1 MILDKVM
8 DTPAISIFNVERG
21 IRLSALMKCMKGGEK
36 EKPKDISQ
44 VTFGEFLNKLTEIS
58 AKPPFEME
66 LSFVR
71 DWEYFR
77 GKSDIWKELTGL
89 NYNLLIETVSQLF
102 KTEEMRKWFREV
114 VTGCYITRDMMVDK
128 EKTLES
134 YYEVVADLM
143 RKANDVAPLSS

>member
-1 MILDKVM
+1 M
-8 DTPAISIFNVERG
+8 
-21 IRLSALMKCMKGGEK
+21 
-36 EKPKDISQ
+36 
-44 VTFGEFLNKLTEIS
+44 NKLTEIS